1 MQFNYLRSY
10 PTAASF
16 YNHIYNIITFY
27 YDTHKIQFQYKQA
40 PPRRFGI
47 LLLVATVTLS
57 SIVFYTDPPEPAVAS
72 SCSYHIRTPGTKYL
86 RLPTIPHKYRKVADG
101 LTIGTLSKYTGFAWS
116 PFIRSIRVWNVTQHM
131 IDHGQKDTFRYGL
144 WGDNSETGEFYTE
157 CTIQVGQPS
166 TTTQNDTLYIRWG
179 ERSCGDLPMP
189 PASTAKFAA
198 SKNIALPDIPY
209 ASFRCSNDGC
219 GRGYDTVR
227 FQQYTSTGWG
237 SYRDVLPRGTYLAS
251 GSRVYRN
258 PKIRTRSPGQGII
271 FSGKLR
277 WNANKVVPAS
287 RYKVYYTHVYEA
299 ESGRFMRSAS
309 HSCGPFDLLSAYYPV
324 PSDVCYAQAVNG
336 QQDVQL
342 AEKLKFGPFWETT
355 TTKIQTGGNWHLLR
369 GSAYIMQYITGS
381 DWSSY
386 TRWFGYFPRPGF
398 NPFGQGPPRPSDIKM
413 TVTSPGGYLDVTSDA
428 IVEDSDWA
436 DGETYKIQ
444 AFHVYV
450 NDWHNRELEHEY
462 EELVECRLVVYKNVP
477 SFTADDI
484 SVTEPDASEDAEIT
498 VTATGIPSHASYR
511 VYWNTVSQDT
521 AAGDTATAGSDYQ
534 SRPASTTRYVT
545 MAGSRW
551 DEGWPPSEV
560 SYRVPGTGTRPR
572 CITDYDEGGYWPCS
586 MRLWG
591 YNVPISSPIT
601 DTRATKTETIRIP
614 ILADTLVEGDETF
627 RVAFRPTLNNTD
639 DGDETIVTVTIID
652 DDTPPPPAATVTDT
666 VVDEGDVEHTILVP
680 VVLTETPTAG
690 SPVRVAVK
698 TWVGEGDSVATAEA
712 GVDYEAGSWTL
723 SFTSDTDGNM
733 LTVPVK
739 VFGDTDFENDEFFYV
754 QAGSASGKVT
764 LSNDELPG
772 MVWKPDPDVITPA
785 GANPDGGYDY
795 LVGSPVFVWLS
806 NVAETCEPVTA
817 LPVLT
822 GTDRD
827 CGDDVWARDWFDS
840 SLWDKTLVWQTGNE
854 GQAQAM
860 IYVPTKIVVDRGDGF
875 APHVCYSD
883 HATNPTR
890 RGASAPGRRLTYDRI
905 NLGLSNIQPGECV
918 YRYYLSGE
926 YTTTMQV
933 VWNEYVCEPLNPAST
948 QTELAANPKS
958 LMTCGVPTE
967 VASSFVQQVTVAEL
981 KQIVVP

>member
-1 MQFNYLRSY
+1 MI
-10 PTAASF
+10 PTKSTS
-16 YNHIYNIITFY
+16 HTS
-27 YDTHKIQFQYKQA
+27 KP
-40 PPRRFGI
+40 PPRRFGT

-57 SIVFYTDPPEPAVAS
+57 SIVFYTDPPETAVAS
-72 SCSYHIRTPGTKYL
+72 SCNYVIREPGVQYL
-86 RLPTIPHKYRKVADG
+86 NLPSLPSGYRRIADG
-101 LTIGTLSKYTGFAWS
+101 LTEGRLSKFYSSNGNVRLS
-116 PFIRSIRVWNVTQHM
+116 PQIESVLVNATQHK
-131 IDHGQKDTFRYGL
+131 IDSGASDEFS
-144 WGDNSETGEFYTE
+144 WGRKRIPASNVIERKYEWYTT
-157 CTIQVGQPS
+157 CKIQF
-166 TTTQNDTLYIRWG
+166 G
-179 ERSCGDLPMP
+179 ERIRNPELYVRWDNDSSCGNITGTRLNPKKFG
-189 PASTAKFAA
+189 ASTNITLPRR
-198 SKNIALPDIPY
+198 NIA
-209 ASFRCSNDGC
+209 SMRCSGGGC
-219 GRGYDTVR
+219 GSSYQTVR
-227 FQQYTSTGWG
+227 FQQYAPPGRWG
-237 SYRDVLPRGTYLAS
+237 SIRNVLPLGTYLAR
-251 GSRVYRN
+251 SRVYRN
-258 PKIRTRSPGQGII
+258 PVIRTRSPGQGII
-271 FSGKLR
+271 LPAPTRYERGAVKLR

-287 RYKVYYTHVYEA
+287 RYVIYYTHVYESDPLP
-299 ESGRFMRSAS
+299 SGNRVWAS
-309 HSCGPFDLLSAYYPV
+309 TSYSCGPFDLLSAYAPV

-342 AEKLKFGPFWETT
+342 AEKLKYGPFWETT

-560 SYRVPGTGTRPR
+560 SYRVPGTGTRPQ
-572 CITDYDEGGYWPCS
+572 CISDDDEGDYWPCS

-890 RGASAPGRRLTYDRI
+890 RGTSAPGRRLTYDRI
-905 NLGLSNIQPGECV
+905 TLGLSNIQPGECV

-967 VASSFVQQVTVAEL
+967 VTSSFVQQVTVAEL